1 MIIKFAVDGQD
12 YDYDSDELSVF
23 EARLVKSLTGMSTAA
38 FLQGLAAMDG
48 DSLAGM
54 IYLAKRRA
62 GEDIAFDSLDELNL
76 VPVIETIGK
85 RMAEDNVK
93 QLAKAK
99 GKGGDDEPPAAA

>member
-1 MIIKFAVDGQD
+1 MIIKFAVDGTD
-12 YDYDSDELSVF
+12 YDYNSDELSVF

-62 GEDIAFDSLDELNL
+62 GEDIAWDSLDELNL
-76 VPVIETIGK
+76 VPVIETIGR
-85 RMAEDNVK
+85 RMAEANVK
-93 QLAKAK
+93 ALAKPAK
-99 GKGGDDEPPAAA
+99 GAEPKDAA